1 MTDAT
6 DRFRAEV
13 EARVATEF
21 GAERDAERV
30 ADAAARFRRSEGV
43 EWSPSFVAA
52 RMADAPRERT
62 VPEKWNWLL
71 GRVGGA
77 DAYELDGGALES
89 DGSALESDD
98 GA

>member
-6 DRFRAEV
+6 GRFRTEV
-13 EARVATEF
+13 EERVAAEF

-30 ADAAARFRRSEGV
+30 ADAAARLRQSEGV

-52 RMADAPRERT
+52 RMADAPRERS

-77 DAYELDGGALES
+77 DAYELDGGAC
-89 DGSALESDD
+89 ESDD